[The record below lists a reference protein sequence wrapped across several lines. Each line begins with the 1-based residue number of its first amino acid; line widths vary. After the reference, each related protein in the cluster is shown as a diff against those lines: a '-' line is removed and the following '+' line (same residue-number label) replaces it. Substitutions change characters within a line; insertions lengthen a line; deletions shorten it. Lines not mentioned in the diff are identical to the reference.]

1 MVVVRRGANN
11 PAYFIAHMQELTM
24 SRLKAI
30 AKGGISLHLIFSG
43 MCKEYAWKGSKEMAQ
58 VNVRGFF
65 ESVLGKDN
73 VVVRM
78 ADKIQMDISS
88 IFILLLNKFSVA
100 RESWTK
106 QNRKFKRFHFTLTS
120 LMSLLTK

>member
-1 MVVVRRGANN
+1 MVVLRRRGSN
-11 PAYFIAHMQELTM
+11 PAYFTAHMQELTI
-24 SRLKAI
+24 SRLKVI
-30 AKGGISLHLIFSG
+30 AKGGICLRLTFSG

-58 VNVRGFF
+58 VNVRGFL

-73 VVVRM
+73 VVVCM

-88 IFILLLNKFSVA
+88 LSLNKFSVA

-106 QNRKFKRFHFTLTS
+106 KNRKFKRFHLTY
-120 LMSLLTK
+120 